1 MLICTECNLI
11 NAIAVE
17 SPNLQLVLRCRAAV
31 KWVEEYLANQ
41 ENKKPK
47 NMLEKRDRAI
57 VNRLQSCL
65 HLSSSFLSASSFLN
79 VESANESPSDLG
91 TSTKES
97 SRSLTYVHCIAA
109 FSAGVIF
116 CLAATQSRK

>member
-17 SPNLQLVLRCRAAV
+17 SPNLHLILCFRAAV

-47 NMLEKRDRAI
+47 NILKKRDRAV

-65 HLSSSFLSASSFLN
+65 HLSSSFLSASSFLS
-79 VESANESPSDLG
+79 VESANESPSELG
-91 TSTKES
+91 TSNKS